1 VAWKLLNPALEAKMQ
16 TNQTVSGSMSMPV
29 LTVGPDAQV
38 QHVLALADSNGVH
51 HFPIVTD
58 EKLVGIVCTC
68 DLQELSPEAKVMQ
81 AAWRFV
87 VTVPP
92 DSMLIDAARL
102 MALHGVGSV
111 VVMNEGHVGGIV
123 TRADCIRAAPELEQ
137 LLWDARCVAC
147 GTRFHLR
154 PGPDGHCFCQDCQV
168 RAREGA
174 WLELGGGG

>member
-1 VAWKLLNPALEAKMQ
+1 MEATMQ

-38 QHVLALADSNGVH
+38 QQVLALADSNGVH
-51 HFPIVTD
+51 HFPIVAD
-58 EKLVGIVCTC
+58 GKLVGIVCTC
-68 DLQELSPEAKVMQ
+68 DLQELSAEAKVMQ
-81 AAWRFV
+81 VAWRFV
-87 VTVPP
+87 VTVPL

-111 VVMNEGHVGGIV
+111 VVMNEGRVGGIV
-123 TRADCIRAAPELEQ
+123 TREDCVRAAPELGQ
-137 LLWDARCVAC
+137 LLSDARCAAC

-154 PGPDGHCFCQDCQV
+154 PGPDGHCICQDCQA
-168 RAREGA
+168 RARDGA

>member
-1 VAWKLLNPALEAKMQ
+1 MQ
-16 TNQTVSGSMSMPV
+16 TTQTVSGSMSMPV
-29 LTVGPDAQV
+29 LTVGTDAQV
-38 QHVLALADSNGVH
+38 QQVLALAELNGVH

-58 EKLVGIVCTC
+58 GRLAGIVCTC
-68 DLQELSPEAKVMQ
+68 DLQELSPDANVMQ

-111 VVMNEGHVGGIV
+111 VVLNEGCVRGIV
-123 TRADCIRAAPELEQ
+123 TRADCIRAAPELQQ
-137 LLWDARCVAC
+137 LLGDARCVAC

-154 PGPDGHCFCQDCQV
+154 PGPDGHCICQDCQV
-168 RAREGA
+168 RARDNG